1 VYAAR
6 HPKGVQGNFAAEWQV
21 WIDGAV
27 LGEAEDGMKGRTATL
42 AALCGVIAIMVT
54 LVGFSVPLYRLFCAA
69 TGYDGTPQRV
79 TSDTASVSDRFVT
92 VYFLTATDSHLP
104 WRFVPVQDHVRVRLG
119 QEALVFFTATNL
131 SHEDIVGRA
140 LFNVTPDKAGLYF
153 KKVQCFCF
161 TQERLQAGQ
170 TVEMPVDFFVD
181 PRMAKADDTQD
192 VDQITLS
199 YTFFRA
205 THANDIRD
213 LSRFAKAAPDPAF
226 GETLFAQDCA
236 ECHRLTQN
244 AAGPALGAVYG
255 HVAGAVAGYP
265 YSAALSR
272 SGIVWTDKE
281 LDRWIANP
289 QARVPGA
296 LMPMHLDDPVAR
308 RDIIAYLRTLD
319 TKGTSDPRGAG
330 G

>member
-1 VYAAR
+1 MKAR
-6 HPKGVQGNFAAEWQV
+6 
-21 WIDGAV
+21 
-27 LGEAEDGMKGRTATL
+27 RATL
-42 AALCGVIAIMVT
+42 AALCGVIALMFA
-54 LVGFSVPLYRLFCAA
+54 LVAVSVPLYRLFCAA
-69 TGYDGTPQRV
+69 TGYDGTTQRV
-79 TSDTASVSDRFVT
+79 TADTATVSNRFVT
-92 VYFLTATDSHLP
+92 VFFATATDSHLP
-104 WRFVPVQDHVRVRLG
+104 WRFAPVQDHVRVRLG

-161 TQERLQAGQ
+161 TQERLRAGQ

-181 PRMAKADDTQD
+181 PRIATADDTQD

-205 THANDIRD
+205 THANDIQD
-213 LSRFAKAAPDPAF
+213 LSRFAAAPPDPVF
-226 GETLFAQDCA
+226 GQRLFAQDCA

-244 AAGPALGAVYG
+244 AAGPALGAIWG
-255 HVAGAVAGYP
+255 HAAGTVVGYP
-265 YSAALSR
+265 YSAALAK
-272 SGIVWTDKE
+272 SGIVWTEAE
-281 LDRWIANP
+281 LDRWIKNP
-289 QARVPGA
+289 QALVPGA

-308 RDIIAYLRTLD
+308 RDIIAYLKQLG
-319 TKGTSDPRGAG
+319 TKRMAG

>member
-1 VYAAR
+1 
-6 HPKGVQGNFAAEWQV
+6 
-21 WIDGAV
+21 
-27 LGEAEDGMKGRTATL
+27 MKGRTATL

-92 VYFLTATDSHLP
+92 VFFLTATDSHLP

>member
-1 VYAAR
+1 
-6 HPKGVQGNFAAEWQV
+6 
-21 WIDGAV
+21 
-27 LGEAEDGMKGRTATL
+27 MKGRTATL
-42 AALCGVIAIMVT
+42 AALCSVIAIMVT

-69 TGYDGTPQRV
+69 TGYDGTTQRAA
-79 TSDTASVSDRFVT
+79 TDTAAVSNRFVT
-92 VYFLTATDSHLP
+92 VFFLTATDSHLP
-104 WRFVPVQDHVRVRLG
+104 WRFAPVQDHVRLRLG

-161 TQERLQAGQ
+161 TQERLHGGQ

-181 PRMAKADDTQD
+181 PRMATADDTQD

-205 THANDIRD
+205 THANDVKD
-213 LSRFAKAAPDPAF
+213 LSRFANAPPDPAF
-226 GETLFAQDCA
+226 GETLFAQDCG

-255 HVAGAVAGYP
+255 HPAGAVAGYP
-265 YSAALSR
+265 YSAALAK
-272 SGIVWTDKE
+272 SGIVWTSAE
-281 LDRWIANP
+281 LDRWIADP

-319 TKGTSDPRGAG
+319 TKGTAG
-330 G
+330 GTAAGTAGG

>member
-1 VYAAR
+1 MRSRNV
-6 HPKGVQGNFAAEWQV
+6 
-21 WIDGAV
+21 
-27 LGEAEDGMKGRTATL
+27 TL
-42 AALCGVIAIMVT
+42 AALLGVIAIMVT
-54 LVGFSVPLYRLFCAA
+54 LVGLSVPLYRLFCAA
-69 TGYDGTPQRV
+69 TGYDGTTQRA
-79 TSDTASVSDRFVT
+79 TADTATLSNRFVT

-104 WRFVPVQDHVRVRLG
+104 WRFAPVQDHVRLRLG

-161 TQERLQAGQ
+161 TQEMLHAGQ

-181 PRMAKADDTQD
+181 PRMATADDTQD

-205 THANDIRD
+205 THAKDVKD
-213 LSRFAKAAPDPAF
+213 LSRFANAPPDPVF
-226 GETLFAQDCA
+226 GATLFAQDCG
-236 ECHRLTQN
+236 ECHRLAQN

-255 HVAGAVAGYP
+255 HAAGAVAGYP
-265 YSAALSR
+265 YSAALAK
-272 SGIVWTDKE
+272 SGIVWTNAE

-319 TKGTSDPRGAG
+319 AKGTVG

>member
-1 VYAAR
+1 MRSRNV
-6 HPKGVQGNFAAEWQV
+6 
-21 WIDGAV
+21 
-27 LGEAEDGMKGRTATL
+27 TL
-42 AALCGVIAIMVT
+42 AALLGVIAIMVT
-54 LVGFSVPLYRLFCAA
+54 LVGLSVPLYRLFCAA
-69 TGYDGTPQRV
+69 TGYDGTTQRA
-79 TSDTASVSDRFVT
+79 TADTATLSNRFVT

-104 WRFVPVQDHVRVRLG
+104 WRFAPVQDHVRLRLG

-161 TQERLQAGQ
+161 TQEMLHAGQ

-181 PRMAKADDTQD
+181 PRMATADDTQD

-205 THANDIRD
+205 THANDVKD
-213 LSRFAKAAPDPAF
+213 LSRFANGPPDPVF
-226 GETLFAQDCA
+226 GARLFAQDCG
-236 ECHRLTQN
+236 ECHRLAQN

-255 HVAGAVAGYP
+255 HAAGAVAGYP
-265 YSAALSR
+265 YSAALAK
-272 SGIVWTDKE
+272 SGIVWTSAE
-281 LDRWIANP
+281 LDRWIADP

-296 LMPMHLDDPVAR
+296 LMPMHLGDPA
-308 RDIIAYLRTLD
+308 AL
-319 TKGTSDPRGAG
+319 
-330 G
+330 

>member
-1 VYAAR
+1 
-6 HPKGVQGNFAAEWQV
+6 
-21 WIDGAV
+21 
-27 LGEAEDGMKGRTATL
+27 MKGRTATL
-42 AALCGVIAIMVT
+42 AALCGVIAVMVT

-69 TGYDGTPQRV
+69 TGYAGTTERV
-79 TSDTASVSDRFVT
+79 AADRAVVSDRFVT
-92 VYFLTATDSHLP
+92 VFFETATDSRLP
-104 WRFVPVQDHVRVRLG
+104 WRFTPVQDHVRLRLG

-131 SHEDIVGRA
+131 SHEDLVGRA

-161 TQERLQAGQ
+161 TQERLHAGQ

-181 PRMAKADDTQD
+181 PRIATADDTRD

-205 THANDIRD
+205 THANDIQD
-213 LSRFAKAAPDPAF
+213 LSRFAGAPPDPAF
-226 GETLFAQDCA
+226 GALLFAQDCA

-255 HVAGAVAGYP
+255 HAAAGVPGYP
-265 YSAALSR
+265 YSAALAK
-272 SGIVWTDKE
+272 SGIVWTAAE
-281 LDRWIANP
+281 LDRWIADP

-296 LMPMHLDDPVAR
+296 LMPMHLADPVAR

-319 TKGTSDPRGAG
+319 TRATAG

>member
-1 VYAAR
+1 MNR
-6 HPKGVQGNFAAEWQV
+6 
-21 WIDGAV
+21 
-27 LGEAEDGMKGRTATL
+27 RSATL
-42 AALCGVIAIMVT
+42 AALCGVIAVILT

-69 TGYDGTPQRV
+69 TGYDGTTQRV
-79 TSDTASVSDRFVT
+79 TADTAAPSNHYVT
-92 VYFLTATDSHLP
+92 VFFTTATESNLP
-104 WRFVPVQDHVRVRLG
+104 WTFQPVQDHVRVRLG
-119 QEALVFFTATNL
+119 QEALVFFTATNH

-161 TQERLQAGQ
+161 TQERLHAGQ

-181 PRMAKADDTQD
+181 PRIATADDTQD

-205 THANDIRD
+205 THANDIQD
-213 LSRFAKAAPDPAF
+213 LARFAHAPPDPVA
-226 GETLFAQDCA
+226 GEKLFAQDCS
-236 ECHRLTQN
+236 ECHRLDRN

-255 HVAGAVAGYP
+255 HAAGAVTGYP
-265 YSAALSR
+265 YSAALAK
-272 SGIVWTDKE
+272 SGIVWTAAE

-296 LMPMHLDDPVAR
+296 LMPMHLDDAVAR
-308 RDIIAYLRTLD
+308 KDIIAYLRQLD
-319 TKGTSDPRGAG
+319 TKNEVG

>member
-1 VYAAR
+1 MNR
-6 HPKGVQGNFAAEWQV
+6 
-21 WIDGAV
+21 
-27 LGEAEDGMKGRTATL
+27 RTATL
-42 AALCGVIAIMVT
+42 AALCGVIAVMLT
-54 LVGFSVPLYRLFCAA
+54 LVGFSVPLYRAFCAA
-69 TGYDGTPQRV
+69 TGYDGTTQRV
-79 TSDTASVSDRFVT
+79 ATDTAVPSDHYVT
-92 VYFLTATDSHLP
+92 VFFTTATDSHLP
-104 WRFVPVQDHVRVRLG
+104 WTFRPVQDHVRVRLG
-119 QEALVFFTATNL
+119 QEALVFFTATNR
-131 SHEDIVGRA
+131 SREDIVGRA

-181 PRMAKADDTQD
+181 PRMATADDTQD

-205 THANDIRD
+205 THATDIKD
-213 LSRFAKAAPDPAF
+213 LTRFAGAPPDPVF
-226 GETLFAQDCA
+226 GQTLFAQDCA

-255 HVAGAVAGYP
+255 HAAGAVAGYP
-265 YSAALSR
+265 YSAALAK
-272 SGIVWTDKE
+272 SGIVWTSGE
-281 LDRWIANP
+281 LDRWIAGP
-289 QARVPGA
+289 QARLPGA

-319 TKGTSDPRGAG
+319 AKRTTG

>member
-1 VYAAR
+1 
-6 HPKGVQGNFAAEWQV
+6 
-21 WIDGAV
+21 
-27 LGEAEDGMKGRTATL
+27 MKGRNATL
-42 AALCGVIAIMVT
+42 AALCVMIGVMLT

-69 TGYDGTPQRV
+69 TGYAGTTQRV
-79 TSDTASVSDRFVT
+79 STDTATVSDRRVT
-92 VYFLTATDSHLP
+92 VFFQTATDSRLP

-119 QEALVFFTATNL
+119 QEVLVFFTATNL

-161 TQERLQAGQ
+161 TQERLHARQ

-181 PRMAKADDTQD
+181 PRIATADDTRD

-213 LSRFAKAAPDPAF
+213 LSRFVNAPPDPAF
-226 GETLFAQDCA
+226 GQTLFAQDCA
-236 ECHRLTQN
+236 ECHKLAHN
-244 AAGPALGAVYG
+244 AAGPALGAIYG
-255 HVAGAVAGYP
+255 HEAGQVAGYP
-265 YSAALSR
+265 YSAALAK
-272 SGIVWTDKE
+272 SGIVWTAAE

-289 QARVPGA
+289 QARLPGA
-296 LMPMHLDDPVAR
+296 LMPVHLDDPVAR
-308 RDIIAYLRTLD
+308 RDIIAYLRAID
-319 TKGTSDPRGAG
+319 GKGAAG

>member
-1 VYAAR
+1 
-6 HPKGVQGNFAAEWQV
+6 
-21 WIDGAV
+21 
-27 LGEAEDGMKGRTATL
+27 MKGRTATVAL
-42 AALCGVIAIMVT
+42 LCGAIALMVA
-54 LVGFSVPLYRLFCAA
+54 LVGVSVPLYRLFCAV
-69 TGYDGTPQRV
+69 TGYDGTTQRAA
-79 TSDTASVSDRFVT
+79 SDTAPVSNRFVT
-92 VYFLTATDSHLP
+92 VFFLTATDSRLP
-104 WRFVPVQDHVRVRLG
+104 WRFVPVQDHVRIRLG

-161 TQERLQAGQ
+161 TQERLRAGQ

-181 PRMAKADDTQD
+181 PRIATADDTRD

-205 THANDIRD
+205 THANDIED
-213 LSRFAKAAPDPAF
+213 LSRFADAPPDPVF

-244 AAGPALGAVYG
+244 AAGPALGAIYG
-255 HVAGAVAGYP
+255 HAAGAVAGYP
-265 YSAALSR
+265 YSPALAK
-272 SGIVWTDKE
+272 SGIVWTSRE

-289 QARVPGA
+289 QARLPGA
-296 LMPMHLDDPVAR
+296 LMPVHLDDPVAR

-319 TKGTSDPRGAG
+319 TKGAAG